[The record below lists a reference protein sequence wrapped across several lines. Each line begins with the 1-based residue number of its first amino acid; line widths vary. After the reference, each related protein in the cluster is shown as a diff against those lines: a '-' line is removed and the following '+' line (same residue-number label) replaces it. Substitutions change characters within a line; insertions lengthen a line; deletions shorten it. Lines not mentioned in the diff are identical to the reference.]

1 MTTIQKINENSYLL
15 IDDDN
20 EIIIDKIKMTSDG
33 YLHIPENSSGRKLI
47 NKAKIDNLEEPY
59 ELKPITKDGTHSN
72 PVSKKSLLEY
82 MTEEDRKLYDEI
94 MNRAKIAYEEAHKKT
109 PLTEL
114 EKAEL
119 RVKKALAALE
129 ALKKETGN

>member
-1 MTTIQKINENSYLL
+1 MTTIQKINENTYRL
-15 IDDDN
+15 IDNDN

-33 YLHIPENSSGRKLI
+33 YLHIPENSSGRKLV
-47 NKAKIDNLEEPY
+47 NKAKIDKMEEPY
-59 ELKPITKDGTHSN
+59 ELKPITKDGTHST
-72 PVSKKSLLEY
+72 PVSRKSLLEY
-82 MTEEDRKLYDEI
+82 MTEEDRKLYEEI

-129 ALKKETGN
+129 ALKEAQG